1 MGLSYHPKP
10 GTIVMCDFT
19 TGFSRPEMV
28 KRRPV
33 LIISPKMKRGS
44 DLCTVVAISSAAPEP
59 VEKWH
64 YQLPKPSMPQ
74 RKTFQRRTSWVKADM
89 IYRVSF
95 DRLNRIQLD
104 RKKGSSKR
112 AYFDQRLGR
121 EQMADIYGCV
131 LHALNLSHLS
141 DEV

>member
-1 MGLSYHPKP
+1 MGLTYHPKP
-10 GTIVMCDFT
+10 GTMVMCDFS
-19 TGFSRPEMV
+19 TGFSQPEMV

-44 DLCTVVAISSAAPEP
+44 DLCTVVAISSAAPDP

-64 YQLPKPSMPQ
+64 YALPTQSMPQ
-74 RKTFQRRTSWVKADM
+74 SRSFQRQTSWVKGDM

-95 DRLNRIQLD
+95 DRLNRIQLA
-104 RKKGSSKR
+104 RKKGQNKR
-112 AYFDQRLGR
+112 RYFNQRLGR
-121 EQMADIYGCV
+121 EQMADVYGCV